1 MNSQALQL
9 KPWSKETFLKN
20 ISLFAISRD
29 DSLRYIQKM
38 LTFSIKKINF
48 PRDCYYPFFLL
59 YQQRLSSLIKWVHFR
74 WGNSNTSVD
83 FILSSFRRCTLK
95 SRGKQTMFHTPP
107 YQMPATFRIKRT
119 FSSLGKKGG
128 LSNRWRCATLMMKL
142 SFEFPPRKRIV
153 AHSVRLYVCNF
164 LDLLSLPIDLFGLS
178 NKCNPWNPPK

>member
-1 MNSQALQL
+1 MKSKLVCVPTNTSWMIHSFFPFSMNSQALQL

-29 DSLRYIQKM
+29 DSLRYIEKM

-48 PRDCYYPFFLL
+48 PRDCYYPFLL

-107 YQMPATFRIKRT
+107 YQMLPTFRIKRT

-128 LSNRWRCATLMMKL
+128 
-142 SFEFPPRKRIV
+142 
-153 AHSVRLYVCNF
+153 F
-164 LDLLSLPIDLFGLS
+164 LTVEDVQH
-178 NKCNPWNPPK
+178 